1 MKKEMIKEPV
11 KGAGKYKQTEIGIIP
26 SDWGINKLSEITTL
40 MTNGFVG
47 TVTSFYSE
55 SDSDILYIQG
65 YNVEE
70 NGFNFKGI
78 KYVTK
83 DLHKQHSKSSLQE
96 GDLLTIQT
104 GDVGLTTIVPKELVG
119 SNCHAL
125 IISRFKKEICNSKY
139 YSYYFNSFE
148 GRSRLKSIET
158 GTTMKHINVGNLLQF
173 VVPLP
178 PTLAEQTAI
187 ATSLSDADDLIS
199 NLEKLIEKKRNIKQG
214 AMQQLLSPTTPDG
227 KLKKGW
233 TVKKLGEVCNR
244 ITTGKL
250 DANAMNPD
258 GEYRFYTCAKSFYHI
273 DIFAFDDE
281 ALLVSGNGE
290 NVGYVHY
297 FKGKFNAYQRTYVL
311 TGFKENIQFI
321 KKYLDKFLAA
331 RIESEMNAGNTPYI
345 KMGTLSDMDIFLPNE
360 IDEQNYIAKIL
371 ENMNL
376 EIELIEIKLDK
387 AKKIKQGMM
396 QNLLTGKIRLV

>member
-1 MKKEMIKEPV
+1 MKNEIIKEPV
-11 KGAGKYKQTEIGIIP
+11 KGSGKYKLTDIGVIPDDWDTKLLGDISYFENGDRSSNYPAASEFVSYGIPFINAGHVSDGIIKMEQMDYIP
-26 SDWGINKLSEITTL
+26 DYVFQRLRGGKVQP
-40 MTNGFVG
+40 G
-47 TVTSFYSE
+47 
-55 SDSDILYIQG
+55 DILFCLRGSLGKFGI
-65 YNVEE
+65 VPI
-70 NGFNFKGI
+70 NFGKGSI
-78 KYVTK
+78 A
-83 DLHKQHSKSSLQE
+83 SSLIIIRIKIGTSTTYLTSYFKSQLCKKMIE
-96 GDLLTIQT
+96 LLAGGAAQPNL
-104 GDVGLTTIVPKELVG
+104 GGKELEKF
-119 SNCHAL
+119 C
-125 IISRFKKEICNSKY
+125 IPI
-139 YSYYFNSFE
+139 
-148 GRSRLKSIET
+148 
-158 GTTMKHINVGNLLQF
+158 
-173 VVPLP
+173 

-187 ATSLSDADDLIS
+187 ATALSDADDLIS

-214 AMQQLLSPTTPDG
+214 AMQQLLSPTDANG
-227 KLKKGW
+227 KMKKGW
-233 TVKKLGEVCNR
+233 VKKKLGEVCNR

>member
-83 DLHKQHSKSSLQE
+83 DFHKQHSKSSLQE

-187 ATSLSDADDLIS
+187 AAALSDADDLIS

-227 KLKKGW
+227 QLKKGW
-233 TVKKLGEVCNR
+233 TVKKLGEICEIYQPKTISQDVFTNDGYLVYGANGIVGR
-244 ITTGKL
+244 YNEFNHEKWQTTITCRGSTCGTVNKTIDKCWITG
-250 DANAMNPD
+250 NAMVMNID
-258 GEYRFYTCAKSFYHI
+258 NNNQIDKLFFFYILSYQDFSQCITG
-273 DIFAFDDE
+273 
-281 ALLVSGNGE
+281 SGQPQIVRQPLFEFEICFHND
-290 NVGYVHY
+290 
-297 FKGKFNAYQRTYVL
+297 KT
-311 TGFKENIQFI
+311 IQNEI
-321 KKYLDKFLAA
+321 A
-331 RIESEMNAGNTPYI
+331 TV
-345 KMGTLSDMDIFLPNE
+345 LSDMDAE
-360 IDEQNYIAKIL
+360 L
-371 ENMNL
+371 ELL
-376 EIELIEIKLDK
+376 EEKLFK
-387 AKKIKQGMM
+387 SKMIKQGMM
-396 QNLLTGKIRLV
+396 QELLTGKIRLV